1 VYPCRIEDPNLLVP
15 TVAPDWVMH
24 ARHDRERAL
33 RLAVELGCPVAVAHV
48 LLHRGVDSE
57 RQAQRFL
64 APALEDLHD
73 PQDLLDLDRAIERIA
88 LALLRGERI
97 LVHGDYDVD
106 GITSTFLLH
115 SVLGDLGG
123 RVEHHIP
130 QRSLERSGLSDAAI
144 EQARRQGCTLI
155 VTVDCGITA
164 VAAIR
169 RAAGLGIDTVITDH
183 HEPPATLPPA
193 VAIVNPRRP
202 GCAYPFKSLAGVGV
216 TFKLAEALLRGRGG
230 LDRAREYLDVVALG
244 TIADVVP
251 LTGENRVLA
260 WHGLD
265 RMNRMPR
272 PGLAAL
278 AEVAKI
284 GGRRITGHEVAFV
297 LAPRINAAGRMGNAE
312 QGLRLLMARDR
323 GEALACAESLQEEN
337 VRRREADEK
346 VLVDAVQRVEAE
358 VPLPD
363 RAAIVLWSD
372 HWHPGVIGIVA
383 ARLMQ
388 RYQRPT
394 ILIALDGDRGRGSGR
409 SLAGLDLNAL
419 LSDCG
424 DLLEGWG
431 GHALAA
437 GLTVRRDRLLEFR
450 TRVETLAAQRLAPGA
465 FTPQMVVDADVTIH
479 DCGFETVDWLERMAP
494 HGLGNPEAQFR
505 SLGLVVESVTTVKE
519 GRHLRATLRDGTGR
533 AEAIGFGLGELAP
546 RLPRGTRCEAVFT
559 PIRNEWQGET
569 RVQLKLKGVRP
580 A

>member
-1 VYPCRIEDPNLLVP
+1 MLVP

-24 ARHDRERAL
+24 TRHDRERAL

-57 RQAQRFL
+57 REARRFL
-64 APALEDLHD
+64 EPALEDLHD
-73 PQDLLDLDRAIERIA
+73 PHDLLDLDRAIERIA

-97 LVHGDYDVD
+97 LVLGDYDVD

-115 SVLGDLGG
+115 SVLADLGG

-130 QRSLERSGLSDAAI
+130 QRSLERSGVSDAAI

-164 VAAIR
+164 VASIQ
-169 RAAGLGIDTVITDH
+169 RAGSLGIDTVITDH
-183 HEPPATLPPA
+183 HEPPPTLPAA

-202 GCAYPFKSLAGVGV
+202 GCGYPFKSLAGVGV

-251 LTGENRVLA
+251 LLGENRVLA
-260 WHGLD
+260 HHGLD
-265 RMNRMPR
+265 RMNRAPR

-284 GGRRITGHEVAFV
+284 DGRRITGYEVAFV
-297 LAPRINAAGRMGNAE
+297 LAPRINAAGRMGNAD
-312 QGLRLLMARDR
+312 QGLRLLLARDR
-323 GEALACAESLQEEN
+323 GEAMACAESLQEDN
-337 VRRREADEK
+337 ARRREVDEK
-346 VLVDAVQRVEAE
+346 VLVDALRQAE
-358 VPLPD
+358 SGGFAE
-363 RAAIVLWSD
+363 RAAIVMWSED
-372 HWHPGVIGIVA
+372 WHPGVIGIVA
-383 ARLMQ
+383 ARLTQ

-409 SLAGLDLNAL
+409 SMAGLDLNAL

-437 GLTVRRDRLLEFR
+437 GLTVRRDRIEDFR
-450 TRVETLAAQRLAPGA
+450 ARVESLTAERLKPGA
-465 FTPQMVVDADVTIH
+465 LTPQVVVDADVTIH
-479 DCGFETVDWLERMAP
+479 ECGLDTVDWLERLAP
-494 HGLGNPEAQFR
+494 HGLGNPEPVFR
-505 SLGLVVESVTTVKE
+505 ASGLTVESVTTVKE
-519 GRHLRATLRDGTGR
+519 GRHLRLGLRDNTGR
-533 AEAIGFGLGELAP
+533 AEAIGFGFGDQAP

-559 PIRNEWQGET
+559 PIRNDWQGDT